1 MQFAAAQAAGQAA
14 WIAALATPAAG
25 QTDSAYVLYRAGQT
39 QAAHGSELQ
48 LAAARA
54 RLDIANANASAAYG
68 LAAAAAERDRT
79 IALAQVQDG
88 TAQTSLANPD
98 GSDQSALQNQDALSL
113 AVAQA
118 DRQQALDYLA
128 ADATY
133 DNSLDSINRHPA
145 SDSSYDVAT
154 ALKQS
159 QYARDTALATAD
171 YNWRTSAAAGEL
183 RLPRRKPSTIRPPPP
198 GKRPPSRRTVW
209 PSRRP
214 SAMKTW
220 CWPAA
225 KTQNMLDQT
234 AADNV
239 QQAGDATANAGFQT
253 AQYAATVTAMTAL
266 GAGLT
271 SGPSNT
277 PVPWAQFEVQQ
288 AIAQQA
294 AWNSTLDV
302 SYLAWQQQ
310 ASAAYSAY
318 AASQAQAYAA
328 SAADIAARNYANAVY
343 AAGRT
348 QQEAV
353 AVAGAEYTFD
363 MSLAGLVSQYRQN
376 RAQADYAW
384 ADASASDTLNN
395 TSNSSD
401 YQTLLGVT
409 DPHTG
414 SAANAYQTGY
424 VQLDGTAAT
433 TWPRPA

>member
-1 MQFAAAQAAGQAA
+1 
-14 WIAALATPAAG
+14 
-25 QTDSAYVLYRAGQT
+25 
-39 QAAHGSELQ
+39 
-48 LAAARA
+48 
-54 RLDIANANASAAYG
+54 
-68 LAAAAAERDRT
+68 
-79 IALAQVQDG
+79 
-88 TAQTSLANPD
+88 
-98 GSDQSALQNQDALSL
+98 
-113 AVAQA
+113 
-118 DRQQALDYLA
+118 
-128 ADATY
+128 
-133 DNSLDSINRHPA
+133 
-145 SDSSYDVAT
+145 
-154 ALKQS
+154 
-159 QYARDTALATAD
+159 
-171 YNWRTSAAAGEL
+171 
-183 RLPRRKPSTIRPPPP
+183 
-198 GKRPPSRRTVW
+198 
-209 PSRRP
+209 
-214 SAMKTW
+214 
-220 CWPAA
+220 
-225 KTQNMLDQT
+225 MLDQT
-234 AADNV
+234 VADNV

-384 ADASASDTLNN
+384 AN
-395 TSNSSD
+395 
-401 YQTLLGVT
+401 
-409 DPHTG
+409 DPGYVKAFG
-414 SAANAYQTGY
+414 SAVHQEMNALIESEQAAGNLPKDMVTNTGVSQPDY
-424 VQLDGTAAT
+424 NL
-433 TWPRPA
+433 PNNYKP